1 LNYLYF
7 CLEFLNLKLTFC
19 KSILKMKYSLV
30 CLILFLTTLSF
41 SQEKFTISGTISQNS
56 SGEGMIGVR
65 VVVKDLQGVGSISNE
80 YGFYSITLTEGNY
93 VLEYKFFGYETITET
108 ISLTSNITLN
118 KEMVEE
124 VTELEDVVIT
134 SRKAD
139 ENVKS
144 AQTGVDNLDMKQIA
158 KVPVIF
164 GEKDIIKTMQ
174 LKPGVKSGGDGSS
187 GFFVRG
193 GGSDQNLI
201 LLDEAPVYNASHLLG
216 FFSTFNSD
224 AIKNATI
231 YKGTAPAQY
240 GGRLSS
246 VLDIRMNEGNS
257 KKYNVSGGLGLISS
271 RLNVEGPIVK
281 DKGSFL
287 ISGRRTYA
295 DLFLKLSN
303 QENLR
308 SSSLYFYDLNTKL
321 NYKVS
326 DKDRIYLSG
335 YFGRDKLGVTGFGLT
350 WGNVTGTIRWNRI
363 INSKLFS
370 NTSFIASNYIY
381 QIRIGSNGSEF
392 SVNSTLQDYNLKQE
406 FQYFPN
412 SRNKIRFGI
421 NSMHHSI
428 IPGQIEAGDDS
439 GVNTNIQKPK
449 LSLENAAYVSNE
461 WVATDRLN
469 VIYGLRATS
478 FSLLGNG
485 GEYFTYTQDGA
496 VNSIDTYAQNKIITS
511 YLNLEPRLNAS
522 YVYSK
527 TASIKGAYARNVQN
541 VHLVSNS
548 TGDNPTD
555 IWIPSSKNIA
565 PEISDIVSLGWFKN
579 FKDNKYEFSA
589 ETYYKVSQNQIDY
602 RDGANVFANDLL
614 EGELLFGDGRAYG
627 VEVYFKKV
635 SGNFTGW
642 VSYTLSKAERR
653 IDGINNDQWYNARQ
667 DRTHDIS
674 LVGIYDINKKL
685 TVSATFIY
693 YTGSAITLPSGKYY
707 LDNQV
712 QWLYTERNGGRMPDY
727 HRLDVGVTWIRKQTA
742 KYESSWNF
750 SVFNAYGRENAYS
763 LSFRENESKTGTE
776 IVQTSLFKMIP
787 SVTYNFKFL

>member
-1 LNYLYF
+1 MLIKSKLLIF
-7 CLEFLNLKLTFC
+7 FLL
-19 KSILKMKYSLV
+19 
-30 CLILFLTTLSF
+30 LFTTIHSYA
-41 SQEKFTISGTISQNS
+41 QEKKSISGTLSEMS
-56 SGEGMIGVR
+56 SGEGMIGVKVR
-65 VVVKDLQGVGSISNE
+65 VLNLQGVGSTSNE
-80 YGFYSITLTEGNY
+80 YGFYSITLEPGDY
-93 VLEYKFFGYETITET
+93 VLEYRFFGYETIIDS
-108 ISLTSNITLN
+108 ISLNEDLSIN
-118 KEMVEE
+118 KELVEE
-124 VTELEDVVIT
+124 AKQIERVVIT

-139 ENVKS
+139 ENISRTQV
-144 AQTGVDNLDMKQIA
+144 GVDNLDMRQIA

-174 LKPGVKSGGDGSS
+174 LRPGVKSGGDGSS

-257 KKYNVSGGLGLISS
+257 KKYQVSGGLGLISS

-303 QENLR
+303 DENLN
-308 SSSLYFYDLNTKL
+308 SSSLYFYDLNAKL
-321 NYKVS
+321 NYKIS
-326 DKDRIYLSG
+326 DKDRLYVSG
-335 YFGRDKLGVTGFGLT
+335 YFGRDKLGVSGFGLT
-350 WGNVTGTIRWNRI
+350 WGNVTGTLRWNRI

-381 QIRIGSNGSEF
+381 QIAIESNGAEF
-392 SVNSTLQDYNLKQE
+392 SINSDLQDYNLKQE
-406 FQYFPN
+406 FQYYPN
-412 SRNKIRFGI
+412 SRNNIRFGF
-421 NSMHHSI
+421 NTMHHSI
-428 IPGQIEAGDDS
+428 LPGQIEAEDGT
-439 GVNTNIQKPK
+439 GVNPIMQRSK
-449 LSLENAAYVSNE
+449 LSWENALYISNE
-461 WVATDRLN
+461 FKATDRLSF
-469 VIYGLRATS
+469 IYGVRGTG

-485 GEYFTYTQDGA
+485 GEYYTFGQDGSLENTE
-496 VNSIDTYAQNKIITS
+496 VHEKNKFITS
-511 YLNLEPRLNAS
+511 YFNLEPRLNAS

-527 TASIKGAYARNVQN
+527 SASVKGGYARNIQN
-541 VHLVSNS
+541 VHLVANS

-555 IWIPSSKNIA
+555 IWIPSSNNIK
-565 PEISDIVSLGWFKN
+565 PEVSDIVSIGWFKN
-579 FKDNKYEFSA
+579 FKKNKYEFSA
-589 ETYYKVSQNQIDY
+589 ETYYKISQNQIDY
-602 RDGANVFANDLL
+602 RDGANTLANDLL

-627 VEVYFKKV
+627 LELYLKKV
-635 SGNFTGW
+635 SGKFTGW
-642 VSYTLSKAERR
+642 VSYTLSKAERQ
-653 IDGINNDQWYNARQ
+653 IDGINNNEWYNARQ
-667 DRTHDIS
+667 DRTHDLS
-674 LVGIYDINKKL
+674 LVGIYDITKKL
-685 TVSATFIY
+685 SVSATFVF
-693 YTGSAITLPSGKYY
+693 YTGNAITLPSGKYY
-707 LDNQV
+707 VDNQV
-712 QWLYTERNGGRMPDY
+712 QWLYTERNGGRMPEY
-727 HRLDVGVTWIRKQTA
+727 HRLDVGVTWNRKQTE

-750 SVFNAYGRENAYS
+750 SIFNAYGRENAFS

-776 IVQTSLFKMIP
+776 VVQTSLFKMIP

>member
-65 VVVKDLQGVGSISNE
+65 VAVKDLQGVGSISNE